1 MNSSRSQCTDRAVV
15 TKYAIFLN
23 DLIQAVDWIGTF
35 AFALSGGLVGVQKRF
50 DIFGVLLLAF
60 VVSVFGGVMRDL
72 LIGALPPVAITDL
85 HYFALAIAGGLV
97 TFYWYPRVRSL
108 QSKILLFDALGL
120 GLFAVV
126 GTEKAILHGIHP
138 VMAALLGMLTGI
150 GGGMARDVLAGEVPF
165 VLKGDIYAL
174 AALSAGAIVSAGH
187 VMGVPPHYPMALG
200 AIACIFLRLMA
211 IYRGW
216 HAPVA
221 QPADGEGGKS

>member
-1 MNSSRSQCTDRAVV
+1 MAA
-15 TKYAIFLN
+15 KYAFFLN
-23 DLIQAVDWIGTF
+23 ELIQAVDWIGTF

-85 HYFALAIAGGLV
+85 HYFVIAIAGGMV
-97 TFYWYPRVRSL
+97 TFYWYPRGRSL
-108 QSKILLFDALGL
+108 QGKILLFDALGL
-120 GLFAVV
+120 ALFAVV
-126 GTEKAILHGIHP
+126 GTEKAILFGIHP

-174 AALSAGAIVSAGH
+174 AALSAGAIVAAGH
-187 VMGVPPHYPMALG
+187 EMRVPAHYAMALG
-200 AIACIFLRLMA
+200 VCVCIFLRLMA

-221 QPADGEGGKS
+221 RSADDAKT